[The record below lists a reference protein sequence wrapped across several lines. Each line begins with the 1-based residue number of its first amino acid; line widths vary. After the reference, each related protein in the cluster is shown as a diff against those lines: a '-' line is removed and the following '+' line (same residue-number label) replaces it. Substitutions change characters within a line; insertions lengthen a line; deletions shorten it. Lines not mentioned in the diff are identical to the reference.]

1 METTSRELLMI
12 LKGKDFGKNTTNR
25 DPLKLSKLQIT
36 VTGSIQL
43 QQILQLIDI
52 NSYLIIFNGIILFL
66 KISQNYLLKLAI

>member
-43 QQILQLIDI
+43 QQILQLT
-52 NSYLIIFNGIILFL
+52 
-66 KISQNYLLKLAI
+66 